1 MHKRHRTEVELASPT
16 SPAKARGDKN
26 KKNELQAQLKLLNEQ
41 LAVKGQVR
49 PSKIGERLKQKKQL
63 EITLFEQP
71 ELPERFER
79 DEETIAI
86 FRSFDLEERERKARL
101 RKLLRQNEEARWDIS
116 SAARPT
122 QCRQQRYKTV
132 VTEYQDIGD
141 VDR

>member
-16 SPAKARGDKN
+16 SPAKARGDGN

-63 EITLFEQP
+63 EITLFELIEGRRNEQL

-101 RKLLRQNEEARWDIS
+101 RKLLR
-116 SAARPT
+116 
-122 QCRQQRYKTV
+122 
-132 VTEYQDIGD
+132 
-141 VDR
+141 